1 MSPPYRKPV
10 TDMDMTERDHQI
22 VALKREGLSFQQ
34 IANRVG
40 LSKSGTILGF
50 QRVKK
55 RVEATADNEY
65 VEYKNE
71 QLARIATMREVVADV
86 VAARHVTISNGHV
99 VREIIG
105 RDDEG
110 RPEYGDAYEDHAP
123 VLAAIDRLVK
133 LDDQEA
139 KLLGLYPKQA
149 VSVSRETS
157 EVDAAV
163 IGLIQRAQDRA
174 DALRARIDDSGGPAE

>member
-1 MSPPYRKPV
+1 MSAPYGKPV
-10 TDMDMTERDHQI
+10 ADLAMAERQQKI
-22 VALKREGLSFQQ
+22 VTLKRDGLSFQQ
-34 IANRVG
+34 IADQLG
-40 LSKSGTILGF
+40 ISKAAAIRGF
-50 QRVKK
+50 QAVKRRVD
-55 RVEATADNEY
+55 TAADDDY
-65 VEYKNE
+65 IEYKSE
-71 QLARIATMREVVADV
+71 QLARIATMREVVADI

-110 RPEYGDAYEDHAP
+110 EPEYGDPYEDHSP

-149 VSVSRETS
+149 VSISRETS

-174 DALRARIDDSGGPAE
+174 DTLRARIDDSGGQQE